1 MEMNPLHNAAK
12 EQQSSSA
19 ISLRNAYI
27 GVLIVVIW
35 AMLFWSTIVATITI
49 WSTSETFAHG
59 FVILPIVSW
68 LFFRDRA
75 QFLRANVIG
84 SYWGMAVTVG
94 FILLWIIG
102 QLLEVS
108 VFRQLGV
115 FGGIIASF
123 WMVFGDDFAKHYK
136 FPLCYVIFAVPF
148 GNAIIPLLQHIT
160 AEITVFMLQL
170 SQIPV
175 FYEGLY
181 ITIPTGKFEVAV
193 ACSGI
198 RYLIASLAVGTL
210 YAYLNYQYFY
220 KQLLFVILA
229 FLVPIIAN
237 GIRAYLIV
245 IIAHLSDM
253 EYATGAD
260 HLVYGWLFF
269 GIVILLMFYL
279 GSFFCDNEP
288 EADSRLI
295 SSEHTRFTV
304 WPTIMVATFGL
315 VALFFNRTID
325 SVVPPQQPAIMQ
337 LSVPFNMTPREQT
350 IWGINFSHS
359 LATYLGRSENKV
371 ELYVAKFANRQTHG
385 ELLTSTNVLYDQQY
399 WSLVSQTIV
408 KSPASTG
415 PIDFIELQLVSA
427 QGQHRLVRYSYLV
440 DGTFIASQAR
450 VRLSQGVLALTGS
463 PLPIFVVAISAAH
476 ASSPQGL
483 IQGQQLLSQW
493 AAERP
498 LSSIMSTQSL

>member
-1 MEMNPLHNAAK
+1 MEMNPLHSAAK

-19 ISLRNAYI
+19 SNLRNTYI
-27 GVLIVVIW
+27 GVLIVATW

-59 FVILPIVSW
+59 FVILPIVGW

-75 QFLRANVIG
+75 QFLRANVVG

-94 FILLWIIG
+94 FILLWLIG

-115 FGGIIASF
+115 FGGIVASY

-160 AEITVFMLQL
+160 AEITVFMLQV

-181 ITIPTGKFEVAV
+181 LTIPSGKFEVAV

-210 YAYLNYQYFY
+210 YAYLNYRYFY

-229 FLVPIIAN
+229 FFIPIIAN

-279 GSFFCDNEP
+279 GSFFCDSEP
-288 EADSRLI
+288 EAESRLI
-295 SSEHTRFTV
+295 SSEQTQFNV
-304 WPTIMVATFGL
+304 WPTIMVAISGL
-315 VALFFNRTID
+315 VALLFNRTID
-325 SVVPPQQPAIMQ
+325 SVVPPQQPAIIK
-337 LSVPFNMTPREQT
+337 LSAPFNMTPREQT
-350 IWGINFSHS
+350 LWGIDFSHS
-359 LATYLGRSENKV
+359 LAMYLGRSTNKV
-371 ELYVAKFANRQTHG
+371 ELYVAKFANRQTQG
-385 ELLTSTNVLYDQQY
+385 ELLTSTNLLYDQQY
-399 WSLVSQTIV
+399 WSLVAKTIV
-408 KSPASTG
+408 KLPATTG
-415 PIDFIELQLVSA
+415 SMDFIELQLVNA
-427 QGQHRLVRYSYLV
+427 QGLHRLVRYSYLI

-450 VRLSQGVLALTGS
+450 VRLSQGLLALTGS
-463 PLPIFVVAISAAH
+463 SLPLYVVAVSVAH
-476 ASSPQGL
+476 PSSPQGL

-493 AAERP
+493 VAEQP
-498 LSSIMSTQSL
+498 LSSIKSAQSL